1 MRSLYYHSICRE
13 WNPGFMAGCALEY
26 EVTPGVLWCDG
37 FRLVYCMGGE
47 L

>member
-1 MRSLYYHSICRE
+1 MVRLDYHCVSSE
-13 WNPGFMAGCALEY
+13 WNPGFIFGCALEY
-26 EVTPGVLWCDG
+26 EANPTALWCDG